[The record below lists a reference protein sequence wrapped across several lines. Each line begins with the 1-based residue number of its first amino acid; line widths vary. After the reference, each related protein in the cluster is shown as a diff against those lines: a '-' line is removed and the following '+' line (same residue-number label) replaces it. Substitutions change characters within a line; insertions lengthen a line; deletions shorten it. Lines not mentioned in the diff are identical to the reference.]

1 MKLTKTKLKQ
11 LIVEVISEVRVAPDY
26 DYFATDDQIV
36 QIRSLLDSGNPESIE
51 MAKSILDALGAS
63 PRYFDDYMRNQEVG
77 EVEKLAN
84 KHGAGGF
91 LNDPHGLD
99 TDMDVLIDYFNELD
113 KFEDREWKRGRSD
126 KDPAREFYDR
136 YQKVADM
143 YEPNYDEEDE

>member
-1 MKLTKTKLKQ
+1 MKLTESKLKQ
-11 LIVEVISEVRVAPDY
+11 LIVEVMNEVRVAPDY

-36 QIRSLLDSGNPESIE
+36 KIRSLLDSGNPESIN

-84 KHGAGGF
+84 KHGVHA
-91 LNDPHGLD
+91 NSVGLD
-99 TDMDVLIDYFNELD
+99 GDANLDALGEYFTELD

-136 YQKVADM
+136 YQGVGDT
-143 YEPNYDEEDE
+143 YGTVYEEDEE

>member
-63 PRYFDDYMRNQEVG
+63 PSYFDDYMRNQEVG

-84 KHGAGGF
+84 KHGVNA
-91 LNDPHGLD
+91 NSMGLD
-99 TDMDVLIDYFNELD
+99 GDANLAALEDYFTELD

>member
-36 QIRSLLDSGNPESIE
+36 KIRSLLDSGNPESIE

-84 KHGAGGF
+84 KHGVHGYDAGLGD
-91 LNDPHGLD
+91 LSLD
-99 TDMDVLIDYFNELD
+99 ALGEYFTELD
-113 KFEDREWKRGRSD
+113 KFEDREEGRGRTQP
-126 KDPAREFYDR
+126 DPAREFYDR

-143 YEPNYDEEDE
+143 YKPDEDEE

>member
-1 MKLTKTKLKQ
+1 MKLTESKLKQ
-11 LIVEVISEVRVAPDY
+11 LIVEVMNEVRVAPDY

-36 QIRSLLDSGNPESIE
+36 KIRSLLDSGNPESIN

-84 KHGAGGF
+84 KHGVHA
-91 LNDPHGLD
+91 NSMGLD
-99 TDMDVLIDYFNELD
+99 GDANLDALGEYFTELD

-136 YQKVADM
+136 YQGVGDT
-143 YEPNYDEEDE
+143 YGTVYEEDEE

>member
-1 MKLTKTKLKQ
+1 MKLTESKLKQ
-11 LIVEVISEVRVAPDY
+11 LIVEVMNEVRVAPDY
-26 DYFATDDQIV
+26 DYFATDDQITK
-36 QIRSLLDSGNPESIE
+36 IRSLLDSGNPESIE

-84 KHGAGGF
+84 KHGVHA
-91 LNDPHGLD
+91 NSVGLD
-99 TDMDVLIDYFNELD
+99 GDANLDALGEYFTELD

-136 YQKVADM
+136 YQGVGDT
-143 YEPNYDEEDE
+143 YGTVYEEDEE

>member
-36 QIRSLLDSGNPESIE
+36 KIHSLLDSGNPESIE

-63 PRYFDDYMRNQEVG
+63 PSYVEDYMRNQEVG

-84 KHGAGGF
+84 KHGVNA
-91 LNDPHGLD
+91 NSMGLD
-99 TDMDVLIDYFNELD
+99 GDANLAALEDYFTELD
-113 KFEDREWKRGRSD
+113 KFEKREVGRGRTHP
-126 KDPAREFYDR
+126 DPAKEFYDR
-136 YQKVADM
+136 YEKVADM
-143 YEPNYDEEDE
+143 YKPDEDEE

>member
-1 MKLTKTKLKQ
+1 MKLTESKLKQ
-11 LIVEVISEVRVAPDY
+11 LIVEVMNEVRVAPDY

-36 QIRSLLDSGNPESIE
+36 KIRSLLDSGNPESIN

-84 KHGAGGF
+84 KHGVNA
-91 LNDPHGLD
+91 NSVGLD
-99 TDMDVLIDYFNELD
+99 GDANLDALGEYFTELD

-136 YQKVADM
+136 YQGVGDT
-143 YEPNYDEEDE
+143 YGTVYEEDEE

>member
-1 MKLTKTKLKQ
+1 MKLTESKLKQ
-11 LIVEVISEVRVAPDY
+11 LIVEVMNEVRVAPDY

-36 QIRSLLDSGNPESIE
+36 KIRSLLDSGNPESIN

-84 KHGAGGF
+84 KHGVHA
-91 LNDPHGLD
+91 NSVGLD
-99 TDMDVLIDYFNELD
+99 GDANLDALGEYFTELD

-136 YQKVADM
+136 YQKTADM
-143 YEPNYDEEDE
+143 YKPKYDEE

>member
-1 MKLTKTKLKQ
+1 MKLTESKLKQ
-11 LIVEVISEVRVAPDY
+11 LIVEVMNEVRVAPDY
-26 DYFATDDQIV
+26 DYFATDDQITK
-36 QIRSLLDSGNPESIE
+36 IRSLLDSGNPESIN

-84 KHGAGGF
+84 KHGIHA
-91 LNDPHGLD
+91 NSVGLD
-99 TDMDVLIDYFNELD
+99 GDANLDALGEYFTELD

-136 YQKVADM
+136 YQGVGDT
-143 YEPNYDEEDE
+143 YGTVYEEDEE